1 MFDVDAD
8 PCAIYDFDQID
19 LQKKKQ
25 FIEGVFE
32 IQRNHMERALEGF
45 IQELFLSMLEQRYRE
60 KRQKIVSDLNE
71 KFNSRSF
78 RLYFASFLTFEHF
91 CGHCSKYFFAIGEK

>member
-1 MFDVDAD
+1 MSDDLLRMFDVDAD

-32 IQRNHMERALEGF
+32 IQRNHMERA
-45 IQELFLSMLEQRYRE
+45 
-60 KRQKIVSDLNE
+60 
-71 KFNSRSF
+71 
-78 RLYFASFLTFEHF
+78 
-91 CGHCSKYFFAIGEK
+91 

>member
-1 MFDVDAD
+1 MSDDLLRMFDVDAD

-32 IQRNHMERALEGF
+32 IQRNHVERALEGF
-45 IQELFLSMLEQRYRE
+45 IQ
-60 KRQKIVSDLNE
+60 
-71 KFNSRSF
+71 
-78 RLYFASFLTFEHF
+78 
-91 CGHCSKYFFAIGEK
+91 